1 MKRRTLLTSSL
12 AALALASSPRS
23 LLGGQTE
30 APAASDKREYY
41 LLRRYQMNWGPQV
54 KAAHEFLR
62 QALVPAA
69 NRLGIAPVGV
79 FNVIIGPYT
88 PRVFVLL
95 PSTSL
100 ETLCN
105 LDEKLRQDSEY
116 QRAGA
121 PFLDAPAAQ
130 PAYLRVETI
139 LLRAFEGW
147 PRLVLPPATGKKEP
161 RLFELR
167 TYQDPTDRDHVRK
180 LEMMNTGYFP
190 IFKEAGFAQV
200 FYGDTLAGPTMPDL
214 TYMLSFKDLAERDKN
229 WKAYFA
235 SEAWKK
241 LSTNPRYTFEGI
253 VSRVSNQILSP
264 TDYSQI

>member
-1 MKRRTLLTSSL
+1 MDRRTLLTSSL
-12 AALALASSPRS
+12 AGLALGLSPRS
-23 LLGGQTE
+23 LLGGQAE
-30 APAASDKREYY
+30 APAASEKREYY
-41 LLRRYQMNWGPQV
+41 LLRRYQMNWGPEIQ
-54 KAAHEFLR
+54 AAHEFFR

-69 NRLGIAPVGV
+69 NRLGIQPVGV

-95 PSTSL
+95 PCASL
-100 ETLCN
+100 ETLCQ
-105 LDEKLRQDSEY
+105 LDEKLRQDPEY
-116 QRAGA
+116 QEAGA
-121 PFLDAPAAQ
+121 AFLEAPAAQ
-130 PAYLRVETI
+130 PAYLRVKTI

-147 PRLVLPPATGKKEP
+147 PRLVLPPATAQKQP

-167 TYQDPTDRDHVRK
+167 TYQQPTDRDHVRK

-214 TYMLSFKDLAERDKN
+214 SYMLSFKDLAERDKN
-229 WKAYFA
+229 WKTYFA
-235 SEAWKK
+235 SEAWKE

-253 VSRVSNQILSP
+253 VSKVSNQILSP